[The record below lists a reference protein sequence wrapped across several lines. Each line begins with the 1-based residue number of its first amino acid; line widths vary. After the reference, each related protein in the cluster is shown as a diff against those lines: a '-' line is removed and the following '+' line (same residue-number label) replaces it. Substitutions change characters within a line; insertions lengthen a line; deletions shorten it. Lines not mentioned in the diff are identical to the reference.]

1 MKNELLVLTLALVF
15 VAGDAFGQEQYDCVI
30 EPSMMVKL
38 GSADEGIVEEVL
50 VGRGVLVVKGQII
63 ARLEA
68 ETERAALK
76 AATERAAGDAGVEI
90 ARSRVELLAK
100 DSERVATL
108 AEKKLVAPTVLDN
121 ILSQHKQAQLELQ
134 RAEHDKLL
142 ATLDRV
148 RVEARLK
155 RRIIRSPIEGI
166 VTARMIG
173 PGEYVYSQAPIVQI
187 AQIDPLYVEVFL
199 PTHLYPGLKV
209 GQRAVVKPA
218 APVSGEYTA
227 EIVVIDQVFDAA
239 SDTFGVRL
247 ALSNTER
254 RLPAGID
261 CTVGFAYSD

>member
-1 MKNELLVLTLALVF
+1 MKNELFVLTLALVF
-15 VAGDAFGQEQYDCVI
+15 AAGDAFGQEQYDCVI

-38 GSADEGIVEEVL
+38 GSADEGIVEEIL
-50 VGRGVLVVKGQII
+50 VGRGDTVIKGQII

-76 AATERAAGDAGVEI
+76 AAVERAAGDAGVEI
-90 ARSRVELLAK
+90 ARSRVRLLAK
-100 DSERVATL
+100 DYQRVATL

-121 ILSQHKQAQLELQ
+121 ILSQYEQAQLELR

-142 ATLDRV
+142 ATLDQI

-199 PTHLYPGLKV
+199 PTHLYPGLTV
-209 GQRAVVKPA
+209 GQRAIVKPA

-227 EIVVIDQVFDAA
+227 EIVVIDKVFDAA

-261 CTVGFAYSD
+261 CTVGFAFAD